1 MKRVVLLNI
10 YRGRQNIISENKDN
24 IQQKQINKL
33 KLLIYYYRK
42 VKIDFFKLGYLFI

>member
-24 IQQKQINKL
+24 IQQKQINNVE
-33 KLLIYYYRK
+33 I
-42 VKIDFFKLGYLFI
+42 IDIITERFKNI